1 MSKTA
6 SAFLRAHDHVL
17 IMGVV
22 NLTPDSFSDGGRY
35 LAPADALQHG
45 LSLAEQGADI
55 LDLGGESTRPGARSV
70 SVQEELDRVI
80 PTVEALRRQTD
91 LPISVDTS
99 KTAVMQAAVEAGADM
114 INDVNALLGEGAL
127 EAAAQLG
134 VPVCLMHRQGEPQ
147 TMQVAPSYGDVVVE
161 VRAFLADR
169 ASAAMAAG
177 IPASR
182 IVIDPGFGFG
192 KSLEHNLALLRE
204 LGQLV
209 SLGYPVLAGLSR
221 KSMLGEL
228 TGRPVAERL
237 AGSIALATLA
247 AERGARILRVHDVAP
262 TVDALRVL
270 AALRE

>member
-6 SAFLRAHDHVL
+6 AAFLEVQDHVL

-35 LAPADALQHG
+35 LAPADALLHG
-45 LSLAEQGADI
+45 LALADQGADI

-70 SVQEELDRVI
+70 PVQEELDRVI
-80 PTVEALRRQTD
+80 PAVEALRGQTD

-99 KTAVMQAAVEAGADM
+99 KTAVMQAAVAAGADM

-147 TMQVAPSYGDVVVE
+147 TMQTAPTYGDVVAE
-161 VRAFLADR
+161 VRGFLAAR
-169 ASAAMAAG
+169 VSAAVAAG
-177 IPASR
+177 IPPEH

-192 KSLEHNLALLRE
+192 KTLAHNLALLRE

-221 KSMLGEL
+221 KSMLAEL
-228 TGRPVAERL
+228 TGRAADDRL

-270 AALRE
+270 AALME

>member
-1 MSKTA
+1 VSKTA

-55 LDLGGESTRPGARSV
+55 LDLGGESTRPGAQSV

>member
-1 MSKTA
+1 VSKTA

-55 LDLGGESTRPGARSV
+55 LDLGGESTRPGAQSV

-127 EAAAQLG
+127 EAVAQLG